1 MKFNLND
8 FMQLDTKALLAVNGG
23 THCGG
28 ETGNYY
34 GNSYSA
40 SSSSESWGGGSSY
53 GGSHGSNGGGA
64 GGGGCSRFD
73 LSAFAN
79 KTGVNNRTE
88 TSTSVG
94 GGGGSCSGK
103 SESLKTCPT
112 DKVTTYSDGRIQ
124 VSHKDGS
131 HDFYYSDGRHIYYPS
146 GKTEE
151 ISENSQK
158 DSDKGTTAINESRMG
173 IGGGSCSGKN
183 DSVTT
188 KNSTDSS
195 IDGCSRTSGSSSPQ
209 TGTSS
214 GASQTNSPK
223 KSGKFG
229 QITDGSYA
237 DKLTMHYYK
246 SWGTVDGT
254 VTNSVMNNTKNA
266 NGEVIDEN
274 IFSKDGCLMT
284 AVAKVLSEKTGKNIT
299 PLDVNNKVDTNSDGL
314 LSFDEISKGL
324 NNILDSSLGDIY
336 DVKSKNIDKVT
347 LKDLELIASDDNVKS
362 TYVLGYAPKCHGGH
376 WVVLEGYGTDSKGQ
390 VYFNYDGTSFN
401 DSGRSFILGLE
412 NQNDKKNIFGIT
424 RVETFSIIK
433 K

>member
-151 ISENSQK
+151 IVRKILIKEQQLSMKVEWV
-158 DSDKGTTAINESRMG
+158 
-173 IGGGSCSGKN
+173 
-183 DSVTT
+183 SV
-188 KNSTDSS
+188 
-195 IDGCSRTSGSSSPQ
+195 
-209 TGTSS
+209 
-214 GASQTNSPK
+214 
-223 KSGKFG
+223 
-229 QITDGSYA
+229 
-237 DKLTMHYYK
+237 
-246 SWGTVDGT
+246 V
-254 VTNSVMNNTKNA
+254 
-266 NGEVIDEN
+266 EV
-274 IFSKDGCLMT
+274 
-284 AVAKVLSEKTGKNIT
+284 VVEKTI
-299 PLDVNNKVDTNSDGL
+299 PLRLK
-314 LSFDEISKGL
+314 
-324 NNILDSSLGDIY
+324 
-336 DVKSKNIDKVT
+336 T
-347 LKDLELIASDDNVKS
+347 LQI
-362 TYVLGYAPKCHGGH
+362 H
-376 WVVLEGYGTDSKGQ
+376 Q
-390 VYFNYDGTSFN
+390 
-401 DSGRSFILGLE
+401 
-412 NQNDKKNIFGIT
+412 
-424 RVETFSIIK
+424 
-433 K
+433 

>member
-1 MKFNLND
+1 MKFNLDD

-28 ETGNYY
+28 ESGSCY
-34 GNSYSA
+34 GSSYSNN
-40 SSSSESWGGGSSY
+40 SSSESWGGGGSSY

-131 HDFYYSDGRHIYYPS
+131 HDFYYPDGRHIYYPS

-195 IDGCSRTSGSSSPQ
+195 IDGCSRTSGGSSPQ

-214 GASQTNSPK
+214 GASQTNSPR

-314 LSFDEISKGL
+314 LSFDEIKNGL
-324 NNILDSSLGDIY
+324 NSFLGKDFNIKADYWEAQLSKEKFENAAKVGDTYILARAY
-336 DVKSKNIDKVT
+336 GDFDKNKT
-347 LKDLELIASDDNVKS
+347 NE
-362 TYVLGYAPKCHGGH
+362 YH
-376 WVVLEGYGTDSKGQ
+376 WVVLEGYTTDNAGRLIFS
-390 VYFNYDGTSFN
+390 YDGTSFYDTGRKYVYGN
-401 DSGRSFILGLE
+401 ADSSKNEFSI
-412 NQNDKKNIFGIT
+412 DKI
-424 RVETFSIIK
+424 ETFQIVK